1 MADLLDVENA
11 LAALCAAVIYPSGT
25 GQPSAANAIPC
36 RIYAGWPSESDLAVS
51 LAAGQADVTI
61 YSGQNIERDTTR
73 YARAWVDLVL
83 VTSTLTA
90 TVLNR
95 TITIGGTVTTGHYAT
110 IIIDGAAYSYAALAG
125 DTLTTIAAALV
136 ALMPGGVAASN
147 AGPVITVAAK
157 YQGLIVARTAAPGT
171 VGRELGR
178 QERGFM
184 VTVWAPSPQARS
196 VIGSLLMTT
205 LRGTDFMPMPDGSQ
219 ARVTYRQSN
228 ESDGKENAM
237 AYRRDINIW
246 VEYATVETAAGYPIT
261 TNVNTVGLAPGI
273 PNATAP
279 VSVTTAQ

>member
-1 MADLLDVENA
+1 MADIFDIETA
-11 LAALCAAVIYPSGT
+11 LAALCNGVIYPSGT
-25 GQPSAANAIPC
+25 GQPSAANAVPC
-36 RIYAGWPSESDLAVS
+36 RVYPGWPSESDLAVS

-61 YSGQNIERDTTR
+61 FAPPNLERDTTR
-73 YARAWVDLVL
+73 YARNWVDLVTN
-83 VTSTLTA
+83 TSTLTA

-95 TITIGGTVTTGHYAT
+95 TITIGGTVTTGHYVT

-125 DTLTTIAAALV
+125 DTLATIAAALA
-136 ALMPGGVAASN
+136 ALMPGGLSASS
-147 AGPVITVAAK
+147 AGAVITVAAK

-196 VIGSLLMTT
+196 AIGSLLMTA
-205 LRGTDFMPMPDGSQ
+205 LRGTDFMAMPDGSQ

-237 AYRRDINIW
+237 AYRRDINVW

-261 TNVNTVGLAPGI
+261 TTVNTVGLAPGI

-279 VSVTTAQ
+279 VSVTTSQ